1 MKNCAR
7 ILHCVKSLP
16 NTKTVGKFLDTA
28 CDIGNDC
35 IRTLKTD
42 SVEPVYKCIKS
53 QVWAIYNGTEV
64 IPYNEMLCI
73 EKAADCGAGQVGSIA
88 VAKLQISYLR
98 RLFG

>member
-1 MKNCAR
+1 MKNCVR

-16 NTKTVGKFLDTA
+16 STKTVGKFLDTA
-28 CDIGNDC
+28 CDSWNDC

-42 SVEPVYKCIKS
+42 IMETLYKCMKS
-53 QVWAIYNGTEV
+53 QLWAIYNGTEV

-88 VAKLQISYLR
+88 VGKLQILYLR